1 MARARKRHVQQ
12 EVEFP
17 KRGGKRPGAGRPKRG
32 LRASERHKKRP
43 SLRPHQAVHVI
54 IRVDPAVGGLRR
66 RRAYQAF
73 GKALQTSL
81 KRTDFRVVQLSLQRQ
96 HVHLVVEASHERAL
110 ARGMQGLQIAAA
122 RYLNA
127 AISIERRERR
137 TGRVFVDRYH
147 ARILKTPTEVRN
159 VLSYVMNNWR
169 HHQEDQGFDSTFWEV
184 DYFSTGPGFL
194 GWKEG
199 VVPLPAGY
207 EPLPTAVPE
216 TWLLTDGWRR
226 GGGEISMR
234 AVPGKSCYEG

>member
-1 MARARKRHVQQ
+1 MR
-12 EVEFP
+12 FP
-17 KRGGKRPGAGRPKRG
+17 KRGGKRDGAGRPKRG
-32 LRASERHKKRP
+32 PRASERHKKRP
-43 SLRPHQAVHVI
+43 PLRAHQPVHVI
-54 IRVDPAVGGLRR
+54 VRVDPVVGGLRR

-73 GKALQTSL
+73 RRALQTSL

-96 HVHLVVEASHERAL
+96 HVHLVVEASNERAL
-110 ARGMQGLQIAAA
+110 ARGMQGLQVAAA

-159 VLSYVMNNWR
+159 VLNYVMNNWR
-169 HHQEDQGFDSTFWEV
+169 HHQEDQGIDSMFWDV
-184 DYFSTGPGFL
+184 DYFSSGPSFG

-199 VVPLPAGY
+199 AASVPIGY
-207 EPLPTAVPE
+207 EPLPTSVPE
-216 TWLLTDGWRR
+216 SWLLLGGWMR